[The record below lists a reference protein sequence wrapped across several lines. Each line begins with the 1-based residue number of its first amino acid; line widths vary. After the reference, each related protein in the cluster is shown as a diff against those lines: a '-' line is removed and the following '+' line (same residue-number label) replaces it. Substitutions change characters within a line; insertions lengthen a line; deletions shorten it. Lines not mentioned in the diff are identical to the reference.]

1 MADNIF
7 EVYQKY
13 VILPQNNYQICH
25 FYSKLSCNQSGCKNM
40 KVYIPMAKGELIS
53 TDFSRK
59 TLLIGVHAPHNK
71 TDDIQA
77 YYEEF
82 VNLARTYGVDEYV
95 LLNVKLRNIDPGY
108 FFTKGKLAEVKA
120 VFDEGNFDDII
131 ISDMLSP
138 QQERNLND
146 MFDCPILDRTRLIL
160 AIFEKSAT
168 TAEGKMQVEIALLQ
182 FAKTRVTGHG
192 VHLDQQA
199 GSIGVRSG
207 PGETMKE
214 ATLRHLNRSITT
226 LRKHLEQLEKS
237 RATQRKQR
245 LNQQVPQICLVGYTN
260 AGKSSILNELTNS
273 NVLAKDQLFATLD
286 TTTRQLVVNGKKVG
300 LLSDT
305 VGFIQQLPH
314 QLIASFKSTL
324 AELAYASLLLVVI
337 DISDNNWKSHI
348 DVVLQTLDDINVDK
362 EILFVFN
369 KIDKLT
375 KKELQE
381 RLSQFGFFSPYV
393 AVSCIKKEGLTPLK
407 KYLEKWKPKLG
418 EQAS

>member
-1 MADNIF
+1 
-7 EVYQKY
+7 
-13 VILPQNNYQICH
+13 
-25 FYSKLSCNQSGCKNM
+25 
-40 KVYIPMAKGELIS
+40 MAKRESIS
-53 TDFSRK
+53 TEFRRK
-59 TLLIGVHAPHNK
+59 TLLIGIHAPHNK

-77 YYEEF
+77 YYDEF
-82 VNLARTYGVDEYV
+82 INLAATYGVTDYINV
-95 LLNVKLRNIDPGY
+95 NVKLRSIDPGHY
-108 FFTKGKLAEVKA
+108 FTKGKLAEIKA
-120 VFDEGNFDDII
+120 IFDDGEFDDII
-131 ISDMLSP
+131 ISDMLSA

-160 AIFEKSAT
+160 SIFEKSAKT
-168 TAEGKMQVEIALLQ
+168 SEGKMQVEIALLE

-199 GSIGVRSG
+199 GAIGVRSG

-214 ATLRHLNRSITT
+214 ATIRHLNRSILT
-226 LRKHLEQLEKS
+226 LKRHIEKLDKA

-245 LNQQVPQICLVGYTN
+245 LSQGVPQICLVGYTN

-273 NVLAKDQLFATLD
+273 DVLAKDQLFATLD
-286 TTTRQLVVNGKKVG
+286 TTTRQLVINGKKIG

-314 QLIASFKSTL
+314 QLIASFQSTL
-324 AELAYASLLLVVI
+324 AELSYASLLLVVI

-348 DVVLQTLDDINVDK
+348 DVVLQTLDTINVEK

-375 KKELQE
+375 KKELE
-381 RLSQFGFFSPYV
+381 LRLSQFGFFSPYV
-393 AVSCIKKEGLTPLK
+393 AVSCIKPNGLNPLK
-407 KYLEKWKPKLG
+407 KYLEKWKPK
-418 EQAS
+418 AI

>member
-1 MADNIF
+1 
-7 EVYQKY
+7 
-13 VILPQNNYQICH
+13 
-25 FYSKLSCNQSGCKNM
+25 
-40 KVYIPMAKGELIS
+40 MAKRETVS
-53 TDFSRK
+53 TASQKK
-59 TLLIGVHAPHNK
+59 TLLIGVHAPYNK

-77 YYEEF
+77 YYDEF
-82 VNLARTYGVDEYV
+82 INLAASYGITNYI
-95 LLNVKLRNIDPGY
+95 NINIKLRTIDPGY
-108 FFTKGKLAEVKA
+108 FFTKGKLTEIKA
-120 VFDEGNFDDII
+120 IFDDGAFDDIF
-131 ISDMLSP
+131 ISDMLSA

-160 AIFEKSAT
+160 AIFEKSAK
-168 TAEGKMQVEIALLQ
+168 TAEGKLQVEIATLE

-214 ATLRHLNRSITT
+214 ATLRHLNHSI
-226 LRKHLEQLEKS
+226 LILKKHIEKLNKA

-245 LNQQVPQICLVGYTN
+245 LNQHIPQLCLIGYTN
-260 AGKSSILNELTNS
+260 AGKSSILNALTNS

-286 TTTRQLVVNGKKVG
+286 TTTRQLIINGKKIG

-324 AELAYASLLLVVI
+324 AELSYASLLLVVI

-348 DVVLQTLDDINVDK
+348 DVVLQTLDELNVEK

-375 KKELQE
+375 KKELEQ
-381 RLSQFGFFSPYV
+381 RLSDFGFFSPYV
-393 AVSCIKKEGLTPLK
+393 AVSCTKEAGLAPLK
-407 KYLEKWKPKLG
+407 KYLEKWKPKP
-418 EQAS
+418 ESFS

>member
-1 MADNIF
+1 
-7 EVYQKY
+7 
-13 VILPQNNYQICH
+13 
-25 FYSKLSCNQSGCKNM
+25 
-40 KVYIPMAKGELIS
+40 MAKRELIS
-53 TDFSRK
+53 TDFRRK
-59 TLLIGVHAPHNK
+59 TLLIGVQAPYNK

-77 YYEEF
+77 YYDEF
-82 VNLARTYGVDEYV
+82 ISLAHTYGVDEYINV
-95 LLNVKLRNIDPGY
+95 NVKLRTIDSGL
-108 FFTKGKLAEVKA
+108 FFTKGKLSEIKEI
-120 VFDEGNFDDII
+120 FDEGDFDDII

-146 MFDCPILDRTRLIL
+146 MFDCPIMDRTRLIL

-168 TAEGKMQVEIALLQ
+168 TSEGKMQVEIAQLQ
-182 FAKTRVTGHG
+182 FAKTRVTGYG

-226 LRKHLEQLEKS
+226 LKKHLEQLEKA

-245 LNQQVPQICLVGYTN
+245 LSEQIPQICLVGYTN
-260 AGKSSILNELTNS
+260 AGKSSILNALTNS

-286 TTTRQLVVNGKKVG
+286 TTTRQLTINGKKIG
-300 LLSDT
+300 LISDT

-314 QLIASFKSTL
+314 QLIESFKSTL
-324 AELAYASLLLVVI
+324 AELSFASLLLVVI

-348 DVVLQTLDDINVDK
+348 DVVLHTLDEINVDK

-375 KKELQE
+375 KKELQL

-393 AVSCIKKEGLTPLK
+393 AISCIKEQGLVSLK
-407 KYLEKWKPKLG
+407 KYLEKWKPKKEAVL
-418 EQAS
+418 S

>member
-1 MADNIF
+1 
-7 EVYQKY
+7 
-13 VILPQNNYQICH
+13 
-25 FYSKLSCNQSGCKNM
+25 
-40 KVYIPMAKGELIS
+40 MAKRESIS
-53 TDFSRK
+53 TDFLKK
-59 TLLIGVHAPHNK
+59 TLLIGVQSPYNK

-82 VNLARTYGVDEYV
+82 LNLASTYGVKDFV
-95 LLNVKLRNIDPGY
+95 NINVKLRTIDPGH
-108 FFTKGKLAEVKA
+108 FFTKGKLAEIKA
-120 VFDEGNFDDII
+120 IFDEGNFDDII

-146 MFDCPILDRTRLIL
+146 MFDCPIMDRTRLIL

-168 TAEGKMQVEIALLQ
+168 TSEGKLQVEIAKFE

-214 ATLRHLNRSITT
+214 ATMRHLNHSILT
-226 LRKHLEQLEKS
+226 LKKHLEKLEKA

-260 AGKSSILNELTNS
+260 AGKSSILNALTNS

-286 TTTRQLVVNGKKVG
+286 TTTRQLVINGKKIG

-314 QLIASFKSTL
+314 QLIESFKSTL
-324 AELAYASLLLVVI
+324 AELSFASLLLVVI

-348 DVVLQTLDDINVDK
+348 DVVLKTLDDIEIEK

-369 KIDKLT
+369 KTDKLT
-375 KKELQE
+375 KKELE
-381 RLSQFGFFSPYV
+381 KRLSEFGFFSPYV
-393 AVSCIKKEGLTPLK
+393 AVSCIKTNGLNSLK
-407 KYLEKWKPKLG
+407 KYLEKWKPKAEKLHD
-418 EQAS
+418 

>member
-1 MADNIF
+1 
-7 EVYQKY
+7 
-13 VILPQNNYQICH
+13 
-25 FYSKLSCNQSGCKNM
+25 
-40 KVYIPMAKGELIS
+40 MAKRELIS
-53 TDFSRK
+53 TEFRKK

-77 YYEEF
+77 YYDEF
-82 VNLARTYGVDEYV
+82 INLAHTYGIDDYINV
-95 LLNVKLRNIDPGY
+95 NVKLRSIDPGY
-108 FFTKGKLAEVKA
+108 FFTKGKLQEIKA
-120 VFDEGNFDDII
+120 IFDEGEFEDIL

-160 AIFEKSAT
+160 AIFKNSAT
-168 TAEGKMQVEIALLQ
+168 TAEGKMQVEIAQLQ

-199 GSIGVRSG
+199 GSIGIRSG

-214 ATLRHLNRSITT
+214 ATLRHLNRSVTT
-226 LRKHLEQLEKS
+226 LRKHLEQLEKA

-245 LNQQVPQICLVGYTN
+245 LNQQIPQICLVGYTN
-260 AGKSSILNELTNS
+260 AGKSSILNALTNS

-286 TTTRQLVVNGKKVG
+286 TTTRQLTINGKKIG

-314 QLIASFKSTL
+314 QLIESFKSTL
-324 AELAYASLLLVVI
+324 AELSFASLLLVVI

-348 DVVLQTLDDINVDK
+348 DVVLQTLDEINVEK

-375 KKELQE
+375 KKALQE

-393 AVSCIKKEGLTPLK
+393 AVSCTKEAGLLPLK
-407 KYLEKWKPKLG
+407 KYLEKWKPKPG
-418 EQAS
+418 E